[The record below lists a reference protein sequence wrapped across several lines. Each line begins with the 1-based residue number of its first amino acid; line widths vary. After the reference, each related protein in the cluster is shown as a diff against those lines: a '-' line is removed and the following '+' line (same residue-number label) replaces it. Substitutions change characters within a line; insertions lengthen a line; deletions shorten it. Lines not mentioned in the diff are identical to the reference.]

1 MLLSE
6 IAAITGGRL
15 YGRAR
20 FSVRDIL
27 TPEDAGPSDL
37 AFVFDPKTA
46 TRAGAVVAR
55 QRGLKKNGIVVRDPR
70 AALYKLLKKLS
81 PTRPLP
87 RISSHAVISR
97 RAIVAPGCRI
107 DAFAVIG
114 DDVRLGSHTW
124 IGSHA
129 SIADGSF
136 IGRHCAVGPQTVI
149 QGQTVIGDF
158 VDIAAGCVI
167 GKPGFGFIRMRG
179 WRRLPHIG
187 GVRIGDRVEI
197 GAGTVIDCG
206 TIGETIIGSGTKID
220 NLVHIG
226 HNVKVGRN
234 CLLMGQVGIAG
245 SSVCGDNVILCG
257 QVGVSDHVR
266 IGRNAIVY
274 AKSAVFK
281 SIPASGVW
289 SGIPARPHQAVL
301 KALSRLYRCQV
312 R

>member
-1 MLLSE
+1 MFLSE

-27 TPEDAGPSDL
+27 PPEDAGPSDL
-37 AFVFDPKTA
+37 AFVFEANTA

-55 QRGLKKNGIVVRDPR
+55 QRGHGKNGIVVKDPR

-81 PTRPLP
+81 PARPSPL
-87 RISSHAVISR
+87 ISDRAVIGR
-97 RAIVAPGCRI
+97 RVRVAPGCRI
-107 DAFAVIG
+107 DAFAVIADG
-114 DDVRLGSHTW
+114 VHLGFHTW

-129 SIADGSF
+129 SIAEGTA

-149 QGQTVIGDF
+149 QGRTAIGDF

-167 GKPGFGFIRMRG
+167 GKPGFGYIRRRG

-197 GAGTVIDCG
+197 GAGTVIDRG
-206 TIGETIIGSGTKID
+206 TIGETVIGAGTKID

-226 HNVKVGRN
+226 HNVKIGRN

-245 SSVCGDNVILCG
+245 SSVCEDNVVLCG

-266 IGRNAIVY
+266 IGRNAVVY

-281 SIPASGVW
+281 SIPPSDIW

-301 KALSRLYRCQV
+301 KALSRLYRC
-312 R
+312 RAR